1 MKALKFLLIT
11 ACLSAVVYLNVWQ
24 RVQILRLGYEI
35 AGQEARR
42 EHLLKERRLLRLEH
56 SRASAFERFSDSV
69 PDEFNDSVF
78 ESMDIVDIVIPRD
91 SSGGENGS
99 GGQIP

>member
-11 ACLSAVVYLNVWQ
+11 ACLSGIVYLNVWQ

-35 AGQEARR
+35 AGQEARK

-56 SRASAFERFSDSV
+56 SRASAFDGLSGSV
-69 PDEFNDSVF
+69 PDEFSDSVF
-78 ESMDIVDIVIPRD
+78 ESMNIVDIVIPRD
-91 SSGGENGS
+91 FSGGESGP
-99 GGQIP
+99 GGQVP